1 VYSKYFFSDP
11 LSGDFVIVHENAHQ
25 WYGDSVS
32 VARWKDIWLNEGF
45 ATYAEWLW
53 SEDRGLGTAQENF
66 DFFYNDFVPPDDP
79 FWSIVVADPGVEHL
93 FADPVYFRGA
103 MTLHVLRLAVGDRT
117 FFRILRGWARHKAVG
132 NGTTEQFIAFAEKLS
147 GRQLDQLFK
156 NWLYTPGRPVLT
168 QDAAGASRL
177 QASPT
182 RVPAAAASE
191 LTRYRR

>member
-1 VYSKYFFSDP
+1 VGHLF
-11 LSGDFVIVHENAHQ
+11 
-25 WYGDSVS
+25 
-32 VARWKDIWLNEGF
+32 
-45 ATYAEWLW
+45 
-53 SEDRGLGTAQENF
+53 
-66 DFFYNDFVPPDDP
+66 DDP
-79 FWSIVVADPGVEHL
+79 A
-93 FADPVYFRGA
+93 YFRGA

-117 FFRILRGWARHKAVG
+117 FFRILRGWARHKAGG

-168 QDAAGASRL
+168 QDAAGGSRL
-177 QASPT
+177 QASPI